1 VNDAASEQVWT
12 QDLPQT
18 PAAHTPPRR
27 PRPAVTLGG
36 TLIPLDQLA
45 AMLRDGATVKA
56 LPIPPAEPARGYK
69 FTGKA
74 REFIQCRDMRCRFPG
89 CTRKA
94 EYADI
99 DHTVPHGDGGP
110 THPSNG
116 KALCREHHLAKTFGQ
131 GWRDEQLPNGDVR
144 WTAPTGH
151 TYITQPTSRLLFPDW
166 NSTTATLPPPTPTRR
181 RTAHPGITMPT
192 RKRTR
197 DQDRQQHINAE
208 REHNALQ
215 RALGKPPRRPPF

>member
-1 VNDAASEQVWT
+1 
-12 QDLPQT
+12 
-18 PAAHTPPRR
+18 
-27 PRPAVTLGG
+27 
-36 TLIPLDQLA
+36 
-45 AMLRDGATVKA
+45 MLRDGATVTA
-56 LPIPPAEPARGYK
+56 LPIPPAAPARGYK

-116 KALCREHHLAKTFGQ
+116 KALCREHHLAKSFGQ

-166 NSTTATLPPPTPTRR
+166 DCTTATLPPPTPTRR

-215 RALGKPPRRPPF
+215 RALGKPARRGPF